1 MSKINKILDGNYID
15 IKCNYLRDNVYYLSF
30 ILDNKKE
37 YYFKYSYGNDYILY
51 YNKKE
56 YPNNLI
62 LDNIIKCCK
71 AFDEVIKKYENEY
84 ELVICGKKEEKVFYY
99 KKIDSIT
106 YSIFMPS
113 EYHKPF
119 NVINFHAFINGLYER
134 LELDPIYQSA
144 LNNKD
149 RNLCLRMKDVYYGI
163 TRDEEKELTN
173 ISKIRYI
180 RRINSNDKKINDIYY
195 VDKNTISEEHYNILK
210 NSGILI
216 LHRPYFAMAKDGGCT
231 HDYYEVRP
239 KTFYMVDAAPKNK
252 KNLAISFDEY
262 LKILR

>member
-1 MSKINKILDGNYID
+1 MGAFLFLYGRKESNMSKINKILDGNYID

-99 KKIDSIT
+99 KNLVLFIS
-106 YSIFMPS
+106 P
-113 EYHKPF
+113 
-119 NVINFHAFINGLYER
+119 NFFFLTFLSCMFAFA
-134 LELDPIYQSA
+134 EL
-144 LNNKD
+144 
-149 RNLCLRMKDVYYGI
+149 
-163 TRDEEKELTN
+163 
-173 ISKIRYI
+173 
-180 RRINSNDKKINDIYY
+180 RIKLPVGYD
-195 VDKNTISEEHYNILK
+195 L
-210 NSGILI
+210 
-216 LHRPYFAMAKDGGCT
+216 
-231 HDYYEVRP
+231 
-239 KTFYMVDAAPKNK
+239 
-252 KNLAISFDEY
+252 
-262 LKILR
+262 